1 MERRIYLVHD
11 PARAHAKAAID
22 GAPAGAVVTIGTNRT
37 TEQNAAQWPI
47 LQAFADQLP
56 WVVNGQAVHMSADEW
71 KDVLT
76 AAFNREQLRVAQ
88 GWDGGLVMLGLRTR
102 RFSKQRF
109 SEWIDFL
116 HAAAAERGI
125 AIGDTFR

>member
-56 WVVNGQAVHMSADEW
+56 WVVNGQAVYMSADEW

-125 AIGDTFR
+125 AIGETFR

>member
-56 WVVNGQAVHMSADEW
+56 WVVNGQAVYMSADEW

>member
-11 PARAHAKAAID
+11 DARRHARAAID
-22 GAPAGAVVTIGTNRT
+22 GAPVGSVVTIGTNRT
-37 TEQNAAQWPI
+37 SEQNAAQWPL

-56 WVVNGQAVHMSADEW
+56 WTVNGQTVKMSADEW

-76 AAFNREQLRVAQ
+76 AAFNREHLRIAQ
-88 GWDGGLVMLGLRTR
+88 GWDGGIVMLGLRTR
-102 RFSKQRF
+102 RFSKVRF
-109 SEWIDFL
+109 SEWLDFL

-125 AIGDTFR
+125 TVGGSFR